1 MLSFFGAIVLL
12 VTTPGPGVLSLA
24 GVGAAFG
31 FRAGLH
37 YMTGLFIGNNLVGLA
52 VVTGLAA
59 LILANP
65 VIRTVLAIASAGY
78 LFYMAIRIAL
88 AGSKVGFSAATRRP
102 GIVDGVL
109 LQLINPKAYV
119 VSTSIFSGFVILSE
133 ALLAE
138 VILKFLLFNVVW
150 IPVHFVWLWAGSA
163 LQRLDLPP
171 RVQRGINLIMAA
183 ALVGVVLLAGLS
195 LLRG

>member
-1 MLSFFGAIVLL
+1 MSAL
-12 VTTPGPGVLSLA
+12 TPLA

-119 VSTSIFSGFVILSE
+119 VSTSIFSGFVILPE

>member
-31 FRAGLH
+31 FRAGLR

-119 VSTSIFSGFVILSE
+119 VSTSIFSGFVILPE

>member
-119 VSTSIFSGFVILSE
+119 VSTSIFSGFVILPE

>member
-31 FRAGLH
+31 FRAGLR

-88 AGSKVGFSAATRRP
+88 AGLKVGFSAATRRP

-119 VSTSIFSGFVILSE
+119 VSTSIFSGFVILPE

>member
-31 FRAGLH
+31 FRAGLR

-119 VSTSIFSGFVILSE
+119 VSTSIFSGFVILPE

-163 LQRLDLPP
+163 LQRLDQPP